1 MICAKILM
9 EHVADGEMHTAGG
22 WTPAHCVAER
32 GSLAILQ
39 ALVQRRVNVTKR
51 VTFKVRVTV
60 F

>member
-1 MICAKILM
+1 M